1 LLTLEQTAYE
11 YANPNRTAR
20 FVVRDLTHAG
30 TSSTTSKFA
39 IKLRVPGWLPTGAG
53 TVQLNGVAYPE
64 KVQPGAFLTIERTWV
79 AGDALDVH
87 FPPALWVA
95 PLNDHHAWHNAT
107 VAFMFG
113 PLVLVGVN
121 VTSDLFVPASATF
134 RTDPTS
140 FIRRVPGATLLFEA
154 DGTLDGTKTSIK
166 LVPLRDVRDEQY
178 VVYFMTAGTKPP
190 QPPVVYCPH
199 SEDAQNSAHDEHGHR
214 HDAVEAERGR
224 VRPPS
229 APTEVATAPALRSR
243 GVEWRVDAK
252 SGRVWAR
259 VEASA
264 EASFEEDA

>member
-1 LLTLEQTAYE
+1 MTGR
-11 YANPNRTAR
+11 PDVRP
-20 FVVRDLTHAG
+20 RDL
-30 TSSTTSKFA
+30 
-39 IKLRVPGWLPTGAG
+39 LC
-53 TVQLNGVAYPE
+53 
-64 KVQPGAFLTIERTWV
+64 
-79 AGDALDVH
+79 D
-87 FPPALWVA
+87 
-95 PLNDHHAWHNAT
+95 
-107 VAFMFG
+107 
-113 PLVLVGVN
+113 GVN

-199 SEDAQNSAHDEHGHR
+199 PEDAQNSAHDEHGHH

-229 APTEVATAPALRSR
+229 APSEVATAPALRLR
-243 GVEWRVDAK
+243 QGCWAK
-252 SGRVWAR
+252 AVL
-259 VEASA
+259 V
-264 EASFEEDA
+264 

>member
-1 LLTLEQTAYE
+1 
-11 YANPNRTAR
+11 
-20 FVVRDLTHAG
+20 
-30 TSSTTSKFA
+30 
-39 IKLRVPGWLPTGAG
+39 
-53 TVQLNGVAYPE
+53 
-64 KVQPGAFLTIERTWV
+64 
-79 AGDALDVH
+79 
-87 FPPALWVA
+87 
-95 PLNDHHAWHNAT
+95 
-107 VAFMFG
+107 M
-113 PLVLVGVN
+113 
-121 VTSDLFVPASATF
+121 
-134 RTDPTS
+134 
-140 FIRRVPGATLLFEA
+140 
-154 DGTLDGTKTSIK
+154 
-166 LVPLRDVRDEQY
+166 PLRDVRDEQY

-264 EASFEEDA
+264 EASFEKYP